1 MSENTKK
8 SANIGYTIV
17 GIIVIILAILGFV
30 SVCKFTFNTV
40 KNNLNKT
47 SEKKEFAEFIYPLV
61 IIDAPSFDSVTTL
74 TDTTTI
80 NAGIWNII
88 LNEDLEKYTLE
99 DNCYVIPSA
108 DVDKS
113 IVSLFG
119 SEKKVTHQSVGDY
132 ELNFDYNGDNST
144 YRIPTNLTYFQY
156 YPKIESFTVSG
167 NIYNLNV
174 GYYTPRNYLTENDIE
189 PKSQKNMLYV
199 IEKNGA
205 DMKIVSISS
214 AVDAY
219 IGG

>member
-40 KNNLNKT
+40 KNNINKT

-174 GYYTPRNYLTENDIE
+174 GYYTPRNYLTENGIE

>member
-40 KNNLNKT
+40 KNNINKT

-61 IIDAPSFDSVTTL
+61 MIDAPSFDSVTTL

-119 SEKKVTHQSVGDY
+119 SEKKVTHQSAGDY

-167 NIYNLNV
+167 NNYNLNV

>member
-119 SEKKVTHQSVGDY
+119 SEKKVTHQSAGDY

-144 YRIPTNLTYFQY
+144 YKIPTNLTYFQY

-174 GYYTPRNYLTENDIE
+174 GYYTPRNYLTENGIE

>member
-40 KNNLNKT
+40 KNNINKT